1 MYKIFF
7 FIYCIY
13 IFNNFLKLKNKGLKT
28 MKKKRNKGFTLIELL
43 VVVAIIGILA
53 SVGVVAYNGYTE
65 SAKKASAGSNH
76 NSVKKW
82 IQNELQKCSIGEF
95 KAMPDSAGVGKLTC
109 SEATDPA
116 KIAKAVGDSIGK
128 ATDFMNPY
136 KSTDNAIKAAA
147 GPGTGSCG
155 KDHRGF
161 TYVTGSGSTV
171 NVFTC
176 KAIKTADDNNEES
189 TDIDS
194 L

>member
-116 KIAKAVGDSIGK
+116 KIATAVGESIGK

-161 TYVTGSGSTV
+161 TYVTGSGSIV

-176 KAIKTADDNNEES
+176 KAIKTDDDNNEES
-189 TDIDS
+189 TNIDS

>member
-82 IQNELQKCSIGEF
+82 IQNELQKCSIGEA
-95 KAMPDSAGVGKLTC
+95 KAMPNSSGVGKLTC
-109 SEATDPA
+109 TDATDPD
-116 KIAKAVGDSIGK
+116 KIATAVGESIGK

-136 KSTDNAIKAAA
+136 DSANNAIKAAA
-147 GPGTGSCG
+147 GPGTGACA
-155 KDHRGF
+155 KAHRGY

-176 KAIKTADDNNEES
+176 KGIKDDDDNNEES
-189 TDIDS
+189 TDISS